1 MDPLLGFFSIMEDV
15 VVEAVTVVTAS
26 EVEDAAMTEVE
37 ATVEDITVG
46 VRSFDITAGN
56 LATLHETVGHREAVP
71 RIQVD

>member
-1 MDPLLGFFSIMEDV
+1 MGFFSIMEDV
-15 VVEAVTVVTAS
+15 VVEAVTMVTVL
-26 EVEDAAMTEVE
+26 EVEDAEMAEVE
-37 ATVEDITVG
+37 ATVEEITVR